1 MDAEVAGIGTAAGT
15 TAVLAGIADSMS
27 KVSGF
32 AGSPSMAAESIDIAD
47 YTAKFTAAWTA
58 ASTAEKG
65 NMWAKQYWIAMW
77 GNGTDAYNAYRR
89 TGYPSDVQPNIEPQ
103 PGAFPLSMW
112 YPNNYT
118 ARNSNATQKSDLTG
132 KVFWNTQ
139 SHNLK

>member
-1 MDAEVAGIGTAAGT
+1 MNAEVAGVGTAAAT
-15 TAVLAGIADSMS
+15 TEVLAGIGDSMS

-32 AGSPSMAAESIDIAD
+32 AGSPALDSAQYVQE
-47 YTAKFTAAWTA
+47 FTSAWTN

-65 NMWAKQYWIAMW
+65 NMWAKQFWISLW

-89 TGYPSDVQPNIEPQ
+89 TGFPTDLQPNIEPN
-103 PGAFPLSMW
+103 PGAFPVSMW

-118 ARNSNATQKSDLTG
+118 ARNSNASQKSDLTG

-139 SHNLK
+139 SPNLK